1 MNLQTIP
8 VIDNDLYDRLADTW
22 WDERGFLNLLRTVI
36 NPWRLPYFQRVL
48 SQQRVDPT
56 TSHALDVGCGGGLL
70 AEEFAAMG
78 FSVTGIDPSRESLS
92 VAGAHALQ
100 NGLHIDYRFGYGAAL
115 PFENESFEIVYC
127 CDVLEHIR
135 NWDAVIAEIARVL
148 KPNGLFLYDTINR
161 TLFSKVVIVKLMQEW
176 RLTRLTPPNL
186 HVWQMFIKPKEL
198 VESLERNGL
207 RNLDLSGLKLATPVT
222 LLLALVQYRRGR
234 ISAAELGKRIGA
246 REGANLNVS
255 YIGYA
260 RCAA

>member
-1 MNLQTIP
+1 MNTQTIP

-22 WDERGFLNLLRTVI
+22 WDERGFLNLLRTVA

-48 SQQRVDPT
+48 SQRRIDPT

-92 VAGAHALQ
+92 VARAHALQ
-100 NGLHIDYRFGYGAAL
+100 NGLHIDYRFGYGDAL
-115 PFENESFEIVYC
+115 PFETESFEVVYC

-135 NWDAVIAEIARVL
+135 NWDAAIAEIARVL

-161 TLFSKVVIVKLMQEW
+161 TLLSKVVVVKLMQEW
-176 RLTRLTPPNL
+176 RLTRLMPPNL
-186 HVWQMFIKPKEL
+186 HVWQMFIKPAEL

-207 RNLDLSGLKLATPVT
+207 RNLDLGGLKLANPVT

-234 ISAAELGKRIGA
+234 ISAAELGRRIGA
-246 REGANLNVS
+246 REGANLNAS

-260 RCAA
+260 RNAP